1 MSLLKALAQAPGVL
15 LPFARTRWRQ
25 VRLALR
31 QRWRAG
37 RAKLVVQVIAVLV
50 MAIDA
55 IALAIRDYWGAAAVA
70 GVLAVVAAAL

>member
-1 MSLLKALAQAPGVL
+1 
-15 LPFARTRWRQ
+15 
-25 VRLALR
+25 VRLALC